1 MRLVTLVTG
10 VIVLALALALTR
22 VPSAQADGRAVPT
35 TIIAVDLGAAA
46 QTQHDRDVALTA
58 SRVIAES
65 RKDGKFAILAYESAV
80 LEIEA
85 YSMPGTIEPAMGR
98 VNGMLNRATPGAS
111 GQLKAYSAAYEYL
124 AEVRAPSGS
133 RLVVIT
139 SDGLD
144 RETSDTRQRLVGYG
158 SLFASQGWHVDVVML
173 ASASPTARAYLSRIA
188 EVGAGRAYDLGT
200 LDGLKNLTGDS
211 LGVGGK
217 PAIETTLG
225 VGDAALAQIEVAP
238 RADRMTV
245 TFLQEVPGASFELYD
260 PRGARSDHVSNP
272 NVKLFSSPSIAVL
285 EVKAPEAGTWSLRAS
300 GGGSTVRADIQ
311 IDNPMKLAI
320 VPQPPIPVGQSGSLV
335 AAATINGLPTP
346 LPGAI
351 IETTIRDAGGKAV
364 VYKLLD
370 DGRGVDRIAGD
381 GLFSVAVPATEVQ
394 TRYDVDLKLS
404 WANYGAVINGR
415 GSLQSEVFPKIAIE
429 SVAVEPMQEG
439 GKAAVARI
447 QIKVGEYPYPVKAS
461 DLTVRVQTS
470 EGASVASTLQAVNP
484 LSDGSAWQYQV
495 LAAPAESGQYIAT
508 GRLDVVH
515 LGRLFTATAVGSP
528 SRVEILPPPPIPGTP
543 MWVYGAAGAGILTV
557 LAGMALGLNAR
568 RTAPSGYLYD
578 DKGRML
584 YDFSRV
590 KQTRL
595 HRLLARNYV
604 NCADVPGVGVDSGM
618 FVFRKNGLELRYRGN
633 GQSLRVNGRPASKR
647 VELHDGVWL
656 GISGRLMTYT
666 VGHQTR
672 EAVAAQGAAA
682 AAPVAEHEQ
691 IRRRV
696 LPGFVPGR
704 LPVQDAAPAATDSGQ
719 SAKSAAEARKDEPPT
734 QRAASPAPAG
744 D

>member
-1 MRLVTLVTG
+1 M
-10 VIVLALALALTR
+10 
-22 VPSAQADGRAVPT
+22 
-35 TIIAVDLGAAA
+35 
-46 QTQHDRDVALTA
+46 
-58 SRVIAES
+58 
-65 RKDGKFAILAYESAV
+65 
-80 LEIEA
+80 
-85 YSMPGTIEPAMGR
+85 
-98 VNGMLNRATPGAS
+98 
-111 GQLKAYSAAYEYL
+111 
-124 AEVRAPSGS
+124 
-133 RLVVIT
+133 
-139 SDGLD
+139 
-144 RETSDTRQRLVGYG
+144 
-158 SLFASQGWHVDVVML
+158 
-173 ASASPTARAYLSRIA
+173 
-188 EVGAGRAYDLGT
+188 GAGRTYDLGT

-225 VGDAALAQIEVAP
+225 VGDAALAQIEVA

-439 GKAAVARI
+439 GKAAVAWI

-557 LAGMALGLNAR
+557 LAGMALGLNRAPHCAERIPLR
-568 RTAPSGYLYD
+568 RQGTDAL
-578 DKGRML
+578 
-584 YDFSRV
+584 
-590 KQTRL
+590 
-595 HRLLARNYV
+595 RLLPRQADPAPPTAGTKLRQLRRRSGRRGRLRNV
-604 NCADVPGVGVDSGM
+604 RLPQEWPGVALS
-618 FVFRKNGLELRYRGN
+618 RQRPEPAR
-633 GQSLRVNGRPASKR
+633 QRPARQQASR
-647 VELHDGVWL
+647 TPRW
-656 GISGRLMTYT
+656 RMA
-666 VGHQTR
+666 GHQRTFDDLHGR
-672 EAVAAQGAAA
+672 
-682 AAPVAEHEQ
+682 AP
-691 IRRRV
+691 
-696 LPGFVPGR
+696 
-704 LPVQDAAPAATDSGQ
+704 DA
-719 SAKSAAEARKDEPPT
+719 
-734 QRAASPAPAG
+734 
-744 D
+744 